1 MLEQLTIHQF
11 MAIEDLQ
18 IDLKEILVFIGSQ
31 ASGKSTVSKAIFFFK
46 SLKDDLQRYYI
57 DCYSQNKFDNS
68 IDNFAK
74 VVNQK
79 FLKMYGSIDQSPEMR
94 LTYKYGNGTEIS
106 VFSHQNNHEN
116 TLLTNISFNQ
126 GFIDKF
132 TEILIEAQNLYTEVR
147 QRRDSYDEL
156 HGKSLRFAS
165 SQETITI
172 KAKEEALFKSIRSE
186 VDNLFGD
193 DNREVIFIPAG
204 RSMITTLSQQ
214 RHNIDTGDEW
224 LSSGHLKSDSVIKLD
239 YLMKNF
245 IDLVDESKLIYQ
257 RGLNDLIQICIN
269 ESNSQGNYKLV
280 ETIEIAQNLINLI
293 LKGYYSYHNGTEKI
307 NFGKGKSTLINF
319 ASSGQQE
326 VIWILSIILFLII
339 YNNKVF
345 LVVEEPEAH
354 LFPIAQKQIIDL
366 IALLANQNDNQ
377 ILLTTHSPYILSSF
391 NNLLY
396 AHSIGKNKL
405 DAVAKV
411 VDPHLWV
418 NPDRL
423 DAYIL
428 EDGTARTIV
437 DREEE
442 LIQSAEIDRASN
454 IIVDTFN
461 QLFDL
466 ED

>member
-1 MLEQLTIHQF
+1 MKEQLTIHQF

-74 VVNQK
+74 IANQK
-79 FLKMYGSIDQSPEMR
+79 FLKMYGSVEQSPEMR
-94 LTYKYGNGTEIS
+94 LTFKYGNGTEIS
-106 VFSHQNNHEN
+106 IFSQQNNHEN
-116 TLLTNISFNQ
+116 ILLTNISFNKS
-126 GFIDKF
+126 FVDKF
-132 TEILIEAQNLYTEVR
+132 VEILVEAQNLYMEVR
-147 QRRDSYDEL
+147 QRRDSYDEI

-165 SQETITI
+165 SQETIII
-172 KAKEEALFKSIRSE
+172 KSKEEALFKSIRSE

-214 RHNIDTGDEW
+214 RYNIDTGDEW
-224 LSSGHLKSDSVIKLD
+224 LSSGHLKSDNVIKLD
-239 YLMKNF
+239 FLMKNF
-245 IDLVDESKLIYQ
+245 IDLVDTSKLIYQ
-257 RGLNDLIQICIN
+257 RGLTDLIQIYIN
-269 ESNSQGNYKLV
+269 ENNAQGNYKLA
-280 ETIEIAQNLINLI
+280 ETIEIAQNLIGLI
-293 LKGYYSYHNGTEKI
+293 LKGNYNYQNGIEKI

-326 VIWILSIILFLII
+326 VTWILSIILFLII
-339 YNNKVF
+339 YNSKVF

-354 LFPIAQKQIIDL
+354 LFPVAQKRIIDL

-396 AHSIGKNKL
+396 AQKISIDKAKE
-405 DAVAKV
+405 VATV
-411 VDPHLWV
+411 VDPHLWI
-418 NPDRL
+418 NPVRL

-437 DREEE
+437 DREIG
-442 LIQSAEIDRASN
+442 LIESAEIDRASN